1 MRSYKLHLVRHGK
14 TSANSEGRYIGGK
27 TDEQLSREGIA
38 ELKSLYEKGG
48 YPRVP
53 LVFSSPMERCLQTA
67 KILFPNREIE
77 TVENLREYNF
87 GDFEN
92 KTAAELDGRPDF
104 AAWASGQMPSP
115 PNGESSKDFV
125 ARTALGLNE
134 MIRIMMEKEEYEAA
148 AVMHGG
154 SIMMLLA
161 ACGLPQQP
169 PAMWTSENGCGYTI
183 MVTPSLY
190 QKTGAVEV
198 VNYLPERNFEDEEI

>member
-14 TSANSEGRYIGGK
+14 TSGNIEGRYVGGK
-27 TDEQLSREGIA
+27 TDLPLCKEGIS
-38 ELKSLYEKGG
+38 ELKNLYEDGG

-53 LVFSSPMERCLQTA
+53 IVFSSPMERCLQSA
-67 KILFPNREIE
+67 KFLFPNREII

-92 KTAAELDGRPDF
+92 KTALELDGRPDY
-104 AAWASGQMPSP
+104 AAWASGDMPAP
-115 PNGESSKDFV
+115 PGGESSKDFV
-125 ARTALGLNE
+125 ARTALGLND
-134 MIRIMMEKEEYEAA
+134 MLRIMMEREEYEAA

-183 MVTPSLY
+183 LITPSLY

-198 VNYLPERNFEDEEI
+198 IGYLPEREGYEEV

>member
-1 MRSYKLHLVRHGK
+1 MRSYKLHLVRHGQ
-14 TSANSEGRYIGGK
+14 TDANLEGRYIGGK
-27 TDEQLSREGIA
+27 TDTPLSKAGISG
-38 ELKSLYEKGG
+38 LKKLYEKGG
-48 YPRVP
+48 YPRVS
-53 LVFSSPMERCLQTA
+53 LVFSSPMERCIGSA
-67 KILFPNREIE
+67 KILFPNRDIIAL
-77 TVENLREYNF
+77 ENLREYNF

-92 KTAAELDGRPDF
+92 KTATELDGRPDY
-104 AAWASGQMPSP
+104 AAWASGQMPAP

-134 MIRIMMEKEEYEAA
+134 MLRIMMEREEYEAA

-169 PAMWTSENGCGYTI
+169 PAFWTSENGCGYTLLI
-183 MVTPSLY
+183 TPSLY

-198 VNYLPERNFEDEEI
+198 IGYVPEGEENEEI

>member
-14 TSANSEGRYIGGK
+14 TKANLEGRYIGGK
-27 TDEQLSREGIA
+27 SDIPVCKEGIS
-38 ELKSLYEKGG
+38 ELKSLYEAGG
-48 YPRVP
+48 YPRVH
-53 LVFSSPMERCLQTA
+53 LVFSSPMERCVGSA

-77 TVENLREYNF
+77 IIENLREYNF
-87 GDFEN
+87 GDFEG
-92 KTAAELDGRPDF
+92 KTATELDGRPDY
-104 AAWASGQMPSP
+104 AAWAAGQMPAP

-134 MIRIMMEKEEYEAA
+134 MIKIMMEREEYEAA

-183 MVTPSLY
+183 LVTPSLY

-198 VNYLPERNFEDEEI
+198 IGYVPAEAEDEEV